1 MALKYA
7 KDYFNICGVTSYY
20 LEQEKI
26 VDAQFLSKSEDRRT
40 CSLRVVMSNP
50 WVVRALLSDARKLK
64 TTDSTLYGRQTF
76 DFTRTY
82 IIIII

>member
-1 MALKYA
+1 M
-7 KDYFNICGVTSYY
+7 
-20 LEQEKI
+20 
-26 VDAQFLSKSEDRRT
+26 DAQFLSISEDRRT

-64 TTDSTLYGRQTF
+64 NTDSTLYRGQTF

-82 IIIII
+82 ISEDMTKLRLNKTNIEF